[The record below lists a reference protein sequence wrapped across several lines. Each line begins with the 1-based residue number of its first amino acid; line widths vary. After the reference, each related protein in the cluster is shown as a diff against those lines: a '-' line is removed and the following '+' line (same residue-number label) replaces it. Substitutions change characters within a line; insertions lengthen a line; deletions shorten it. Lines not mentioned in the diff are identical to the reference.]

1 MYQYNTKKQHYIY
14 HWHLRPFSSK
24 NHIINSCVIK
34 YLIIFIFYM
43 YYCWVM
49 FVYIGWH
56 VRRNAVHIVY
66 TCTCICYCWNKYIL
80 KLPPLTYAY
89 SVDKQHTNIVLL
101 LQWEAFFVYRFKSYS
116 KHFPRLVI
124 ITTFIHFFLS
134 LMSLLYIYN
143 LYLYICYDFN
153 WYMVWKWFIFY

>member
-14 HWHLRPFSSK
+14 YWHLRPFSSK
-24 NHIINSCVIK
+24 NHINNSCVIK

-56 VRRNAVHIVY
+56 VRRNAVQIVY
-66 TCTCICYCWNKYIL
+66 TCICNCWNKYIL

-101 LQWEAFFVYRFKSYS
+101 LQWEAFFVYRYKSYS